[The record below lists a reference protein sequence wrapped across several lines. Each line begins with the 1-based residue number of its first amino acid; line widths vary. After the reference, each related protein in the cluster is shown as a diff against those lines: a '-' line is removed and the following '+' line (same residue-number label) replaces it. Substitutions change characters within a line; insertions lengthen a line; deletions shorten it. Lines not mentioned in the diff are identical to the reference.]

1 MHKVVLAL
9 GDRAAESYFAERQVK
24 HKIVGITSH
33 RGGVYQQLT
42 HHQPRALVIRD
53 NLPGKED
60 FLQLIF
66 RIRGEF
72 PDLLIIVLA
81 HGRQAGDPVLAA
93 LVNYGVHNILY
104 GDGINLNSVINL
116 LDKPMSYADVQH
128 LQPIATLDEDTDRV
142 SLHHGTEP
150 GSPGPPEQAVPEF
163 PTVQSDPVAVVE
175 EKIED
180 RQSVVDDKD
189 AARRPRKLVREKV
202 ITRNMRQAAV
212 ACWSVSRGVGSS
224 TMALN
229 LAVVFADNGYRTIFL
244 ELDPDLPVIGIWLS
258 LYGLDKGI
266 ETVLRD
272 PASFEEALINRR
284 VKTYDDTGLT
294 GRILKKLPPNLDL
307 LVFSQAYLVNE
318 STKSPGSYED
328 LRNLLTALVFHHQ
341 YDVVVMDL
349 APGLDHPLITAGL
362 KTCNHILCSVTGD
375 FALLAHTRLAMEKL
389 PAWAPGAEKK
399 LQFVYNRCTGNYAP
413 DFEELIGREADF
425 SLPETFRLPSS
436 LAQTGLPAALDC
448 RCQSYR
454 EALEH
459 LAGGINPLTLT
470 RQVQPKGLLKKILG
484 R

>member
-1 MHKVVLAL
+1 VHKIVLAL
-9 GDRAAESYFAERQVK
+9 GDRTAEQYFAERQVK
-24 HKIVGITSH
+24 YKIAGITSH
-33 RGGVYQQLT
+33 RGGVYQQLA
-42 HHQPRALVIRD
+42 HHQPRVLVIRD

-93 LVNYGVHNILY
+93 LVNYGVHNIVY
-104 GDGINLNSVINL
+104 GEGINLNSVINL

-142 SLHHGTEP
+142 SLHHGSEQ
-150 GSPGPPEQAVPEF
+150 GSHGPPEQCIRELPAGL
-163 PTVQSDPVAVVE
+163 TDPVAVLE
-175 EKIED
+175 ERIED
-180 RQSVVDDKD
+180 RQPVVDDKD
-189 AARRPRKLVREKV
+189 VAVRTQKPKREKV
-202 ITRNMRQAAV
+202 FTRNIRQAAV

-244 ELDPDLPVIGIWLS
+244 ELDPDLPSTGIWLS

-272 PASFEEALINRR
+272 PASFGETLINRH
-284 VKTYDDTGLT
+284 VKSYDDTGLT
-294 GRILKKLPPNLDL
+294 GRILKKLPPSLDL

-318 STKSPGSYED
+318 NTKSPGGYED

-341 YDVVVMDL
+341 YDMVVMDL
-349 APGLDHPLITAGL
+349 APGLDHPLTTAGL

-375 FALLAHTRLAMEKL
+375 IALLAHTRLAMEKMS
-389 PAWAPGAEKK
+389 AWVPGAEKK
-399 LQFVYNRCTGNYAP
+399 LQLVHNRSTGNCAP
-413 DFEELIGREADF
+413 DFQELIGREADF
-425 SLPETFRLPSS
+425 SLPETLELPSS
-436 LAQTGLPAALDC
+436 LAQTGLPAALDS
-448 RCQSYR
+448 RFRSYR
-454 EALEH
+454 EALEY
-459 LAGGINPLTLT
+459 LAGGINPVTLT
-470 RQVQPKGLLKKILG
+470 SQIQQKGLLKKILG